1 MSDGP
6 FKNLKLGK
14 RWKRFA
20 DAVQNDTFNCPD
32 CCSMASHALMHEL
45 LTDNVRAIL
54 AVLQAYASRKQLD
67 IDPSASVDSIFNA
80 HMSTPFSDILQKQIA
95 FRLND
100 QVSPADAVRQALEES
115 VSNHSNDVRNRII
128 DECISAREAGDM
140 RQDLFSISV
149 KNVNSVFDSLAKDR
163 VCEALLDG
171 NKNAFKTA
179 ASKKQGIDEGPPL

>member
-20 DAVQNDTFNCPD
+20 DAVQNDTFNCSD
-32 CCSMASHALMHEL
+32 CCNMASHALTHEL

-67 IDPSASVDSIFNA
+67 IDPSASVDSVFNA

-100 QVSPADAVRQALEES
+100 QVSLADAVRQAVEES

-128 DECISAREAGDM
+128 DECISAREAGGM
-140 RQDLFSISV
+140 RHDLFSISV

-171 NKNAFKTA
+171 DKNAFKTA